1 MQRYIVIRTGWAI
14 LALWAVSILVFGL
27 ARITG
32 SPTDTLLSFESSDE
46 QRELM
51 KAYWGLDRP
60 LPEQYA
66 IFMGNIFKGNLGDS
80 FKWRQPV
87 TNLVKERFPNTI
99 ILAVLAIAVASLIAV
114 PMGVLS
120 AVHRNTFFDS
130 IGKSI
135 ALIGQSAPPFWLGLV
150 LMWVFAV
157 RLDLVPTSG
166 KSDVTSFI
174 LPTLAL
180 GLFWVAALMRLI
192 RSAMLD
198 VLDSEYVKL
207 ARIKGLAEWKVI
219 WKHVLRNAAIAPLT
233 YFGIILGNLLVGSV
247 TVETVFAWPG
257 LGYLVFEAVII
268 RDYPL
273 VQAVVLIFSVL
284 FIAVN
289 LLVDILYAYLDPRIR
304 YQ

>member
-1 MQRYIVIRTGWAI
+1 MQRYILIRMGWAFI
-14 LALWAVSILVFGL
+14 ALWAVSILVFGL

-32 SPTDTLLSFESSDE
+32 SPTDTLLSFEATDE

-51 KAYWGLDRP
+51 AAYWGLNKS
-60 LPEQYA
+60 LPEQYG
-66 IFMGNIFKGNLGDS
+66 IFIGNIFQGDLGDS

-87 TNLVKERFPNTI
+87 ADLVKERFPNTI
-99 ILAVLAIAVASLIAV
+99 ILALLAIALATVIAV
-114 PMGVLS
+114 PLGVLS
-120 AVHRNTFFDS
+120 AVNRNSFLDTF
-130 IGKSI
+130 GKSI
-135 ALIGQSAPPFWLGLV
+135 ALIGQSAPPFWLGLMM
-150 LMWVFAV
+150 MWIFAV

-166 KSDVTSFI
+166 MGGVSSFI
-174 LPTLAL
+174 PPTVAL
-180 GLFWVAALMRLI
+180 GLFWVAAMMRLI

-207 ARIKGLAEWKVI
+207 ARIKGLAEWKVV

-273 VQAVVLIFSVL
+273 VQAIVLIFSVL

>member
-1 MQRYIVIRTGWAI
+1 MQRYIIIRAGWAI
-14 LALWAVSILVFGL
+14 IALWAVSILVFGL

-32 SPTDTLLSFESSDE
+32 SPTDTLLSFEASDE

-51 KAYWGLDRP
+51 ESYWGLDKS
-60 LPEQYA
+60 LPEQYGV
-66 IFMGNIFKGNLGDS
+66 FMRNIFRGDLGDS

-87 TNLVKERFPNTI
+87 TDLVRDRFPNTI
-99 ILAVLAIAVASLIAV
+99 ILAVLAIALATVIAV

-120 AVHRNTFFDS
+120 AVHRNTIFDTA
-130 IGKSI
+130 GKMI
-135 ALIGQSAPPFWLGLV
+135 ALVGQSAPPFWLGLM
-150 LMWVFAV
+150 LMWIFAV

-166 KSDVTSFI
+166 KGGPSSFV
-174 LPTLAL
+174 LPTIAL
-180 GLFWVAALMRLI
+180 GLFWVAAMMRLI

-219 WKHVLRNAAIAPLT
+219 WKHVLRNAAVAPLT
-233 YFGIILGNLLVGSV
+233 YFGIILGSLLVGSV

-284 FIAVN
+284 FIMVN

>member
-1 MQRYIVIRTGWAI
+1 MQRYILIRGVWAI
-14 LALWAVSILVFGL
+14 VALWAVSILVFGL

-32 SPTDTLLSFESSDE
+32 DPTNTLLSFEATDE
-46 QRELM
+46 QREVM
-51 KAYWGLDRP
+51 KAYWGLDKP

-66 IFMGNIFKGNLGDS
+66 VFIGNIFQGDLGDS

-87 TNLVKERFPNTI
+87 TTLVKDRFPNTI
-99 ILAVLAIAVASLIAV
+99 LLAALAIAVASAIAI

-120 AVHRNTFFDS
+120 AVRRDSIFDS

-135 ALIGQSAPPFWLGLV
+135 ALIGQSAPPFWLGLM
-150 LMWVFAV
+150 LMWIFAV
-157 RLDLVPTSG
+157 QLDFVPTSG
-166 KSDVTSFI
+166 KGGVTSFI

-233 YFGIILGNLLVGSV
+233 YFGIILGSLLVGSV

-284 FIAVN
+284 FIVVN
-289 LLVDILYAYLDPRIR
+289 LFVDILYAYLDPRIR

>member
-1 MQRYIVIRTGWAI
+1 MQRYIVIRAAWAI
-14 LALWAVSILVFGL
+14 LALWVVSILVFGL

-51 KAYWGLDRP
+51 KAYWGLDRS

-66 IFMGNIFKGNLGDS
+66 IFMGNIFKGDLGDS

-87 TNLVKERFPNTI
+87 TDLVKERFPNTI

-120 AVHRNTFFDS
+120 AVHRDTFFDS

>member
-1 MQRYIVIRTGWAI
+1 MQRYVIIRFGWAI
-14 LALWAVSILVFGL
+14 VALWAVSILVFGL

-32 SPTDTLLSFESSDE
+32 SPTDTLLSFEASPE

-51 KAYWGLDRP
+51 KAYWGLDQS
-60 LPEQYA
+60 LPEQYFTF
-66 IFMGNIFKGNLGDS
+66 IGNIFSGDLGDS

-87 TNLVKERFPNTI
+87 TELVSDRFPNTI
-99 ILAVLAIAVASLIAV
+99 ILAVLAIALATVIAV
-114 PMGVLS
+114 PIGVLS
-120 AVHRNTFFDS
+120 AVHRDTFLDS
-130 IGKSI
+130 FGKSI
-135 ALIGQSAPPFWLGLV
+135 ALIGQSAPPFWVGLV

-157 RLDLVPTSG
+157 QLDLVPTSG
-166 KSDVTSFI
+166 KGGPLSFI
-174 LPTLAL
+174 LPTVAL

-192 RSAMLD
+192 RSAVLD

-207 ARIKGLAEWKVI
+207 ARIKGLAESRVI

-233 YFGIILGNLLVGSV
+233 YFGIILGSLLVGSV

-273 VQAVVLIFSVL
+273 VQAIVLIFSVL
-284 FIAVN
+284 FILVN
-289 LLVDILYAYLDPRIR
+289 LIVDILYAYLDPRIR

>member
-1 MQRYIVIRTGWAI
+1 MQRYIVIRAGWAI
-14 LALWAVSILVFGL
+14 LALWVVSILVFGL

-60 LPEQYA
+60 LPEQYV
-66 IFMGNIFKGNLGDS
+66 IFMGNIFKGDLGDS

-87 TNLVKERFPNTI
+87 TDLVKERFPNTI

-120 AVHRNTFFDS
+120 AVHRDTFFDS

>member
-1 MQRYIVIRTGWAI
+1 MQRYIVIRAAWAI
-14 LALWAVSILVFGL
+14 LALWVVSILVFGL

-60 LPEQYA
+60 LPEQYV
-66 IFMGNIFKGNLGDS
+66 IFMGNIFKGDLGDS

-87 TNLVKERFPNTI
+87 TDLVKERFPNTI

-120 AVHRNTFFDS
+120 AVHRDTFFDS

-135 ALIGQSAPPFWLGLV
+135 ALIGQSTPPFWLGLV

-166 KSDVTSFI
+166 KSGVTSFI

>member
-1 MQRYIVIRTGWAI
+1 MQRYIVIRAAWAI
-14 LALWAVSILVFGL
+14 LALWVVSILVFGL

-51 KAYWGLDRP
+51 KAYWGLDRS

-66 IFMGNIFKGNLGDS
+66 VFIGNIFKGDLGDS

-87 TNLVKERFPNTI
+87 TDLVKERFPNTI

-120 AVHRNTFFDS
+120 AVHRDTFFDS

-135 ALIGQSAPPFWLGLV
+135 ALIGQSTPPFWLGLV

-166 KSDVTSFI
+166 KSGVTSFI

-192 RSAMLD
+192 RSAVLD

>member
-66 IFMGNIFKGNLGDS
+66 IFMGNIFKGDLGDS